1 MLDIKNFIEE
11 DINFKEYDTINL
23 VFYKNKKIQFYLKN
37 CKNITEISEYQGKKN
52 ILVKI
57 NKEYENF
64 FDFLEKK
71 FLEEKKKDKK
81 NFISLMKKNN
91 NGTII
96 KLKVNKRREKSF
108 INIYNKFKEEILEEE
123 LEKNNNIDCLI
134 EIDRFWEYNGKIG
147 YIIIVKKIYMN

>member
-11 DINFKEYDTINL
+11 DINFKEYDTNNL